1 MIKWFE
7 LAPPVPWHEL
17 APPVCKDKRM
27 PMTEDYFYKVLAMD
41 VELIDEMRKEIQQL
55 KMTVNKLRQKSEA
68 HVISPI
74 DKIK

>member
-7 LAPPVPWHEL
+7 LAAPIPWHEL
-17 APPVCKDKRM
+17 APPVSKDKRM

-41 VELIDEMRKEIQQL
+41 AELIDEMRKEIQQL

-68 HVISPI
+68 YVIPTI
-74 DKIK
+74 DTIK

>member
-27 PMTEDYFYKVLAMD
+27 PMTEEYFYKVLAMD
-41 VELIDEMRKEIQQL
+41 AELIDEMKEEIQKL
-55 KMTVNKLRQKSEA
+55 KMTVNKLRQKSTA
-68 HVISPI
+68 LVISPI

>member
-27 PMTEDYFYKVLAMD
+27 PMTEDYFYRVLAMD
-41 VELIDEMRKEIQQL
+41 AELIDEMRKEIQQL
-55 KMTVNKLRQKSEA
+55 KMTINKLRQKSTGL
-68 HVISPI
+68 VISPI